1 MKTILLSLAILF
13 AINVS
18 AQLTTIY
25 DIQGQTDVSPLEGD
39 IVTTSGV
46 VTALVR
52 ADGFVIQDGE
62 TPWNG
67 IYVYYGAD
75 AAPTDV
81 QIGDELEIQGQV
93 GEYYELTQLASI
105 LSTTTVSSGN
115 TVNPISLTTQE
126 TNSEQY
132 ESMLA
137 TISSAE
143 CVSAILDHGE
153 YEFNDGSGVAT
164 IDDKIWSYT
173 FEDEWVPVF
182 GENYTITGI
191 ISYSFDLYRVYPRDI
206 NDVTTSSIE
215 GNQIQGLEIFPNP
228 VSNGVVYVSAN
239 ANIAN
244 VSVFNMVGQNV
255 RNINSIN
262 ETSTSINVSSLTQ
275 GMYILKIETINGK
288 TNTHKITV
296 K

>member
-25 DIQGQTDVSPLEGD
+25 DIQGQTDVSPLDGD

-67 IYVYYGAD
+67 LYVYYGSD

-93 GEYYELTQLASI
+93 GWYYGLTQLASI
-105 LSTTTVSSGN
+105 ISTNTVSTGN

-126 TNSEQY
+126 TNEEKY

-173 FEDEWVPVF
+173 ADDEWVPVF
-182 GENYTITGI
+182 GDDYTITGI

-215 GNQIQGLEIFPNP
+215 GNQINGLEIFPNP
-228 VSNGVVYVSAN
+228 VNNGVVYLTAN
-239 ANIAN
+239 TNISKVN
-244 VSVFNMVGQNV
+244 VFNVVGQNV
-255 RNINSIN
+255 KSIQGIN
-262 ETSTSINVSSLTQ
+262 ENQTSINVTDLNK

>member
-13 AINVS
+13 AITMS
-18 AQLTTIY
+18 AQTTIY
-25 DIQGQTDVSPLEGD
+25 DIQGQTDVSPLEGE
-39 IVTTSGV
+39 IVTTTGV

-52 ADGFVIQDGE
+52 ADGFVIQDGV

-67 IYVYYGAD
+67 IYVYYGSD

-81 QIGDELEIQGQV
+81 QIGDELEIMGQV
-93 GEYYELTQLASI
+93 GEYYGLTQLASI
-105 LSTTTVSSGN
+105 VSTTTVSTGN
-115 TVNPISLTTQE
+115 AVNPISLTTIE
-126 TNSEQY
+126 TNDEQY

-143 CVSAILDHGE
+143 SVSAILEHGE

-173 FEDEWVPVF
+173 ADDEWVPVF
-182 GENYTITGI
+182 GEDYTITGI

-215 GNQIQGLEIFPNP
+215 GNQIQGLEIYPNP
-228 VSNGVVYVSAN
+228 VSNGTVYLSAN
-239 ANIAN
+239 SNIASVN
-244 VSVFNMVGQNV
+244 VYNVVGQNV
-255 RNINSIN
+255 KSIQEIN
-262 ETSTSINVSSLTQ
+262 ENQTSIKVADLNK